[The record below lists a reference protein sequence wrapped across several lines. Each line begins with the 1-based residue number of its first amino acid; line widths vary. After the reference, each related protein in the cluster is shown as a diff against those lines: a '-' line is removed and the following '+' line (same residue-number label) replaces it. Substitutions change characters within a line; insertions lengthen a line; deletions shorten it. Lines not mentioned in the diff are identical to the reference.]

1 MGKNRGKERPV
12 TNICTAARW
21 SKFTQSFDCSH
32 LSLQF
37 FLSSFLALQQ
47 HTFGPYGGCAFGF
60 GLHGSKLAIC
70 LCHFFELMNK
80 PSERAHQ
87 VYVPGQK
94 ARQAPPRENRS
105 TMILGQTTT
114 SMARLAASHEVNIGK
129 DDDLNGYIQAAGAHD
144 ASNLRVS
151 MASMSLENLQ
161 GPIPELSNNTPD
173 WLEVYQA
180 AAVGHG
186 AGAPPMFN
194 AFRQGSVA
202 ASSSG
207 KRPRPSPY
215 AQASRTFDA
224 RGTAQLSP
232 ALPAV
237 AFNSVYGP
245 DGVLQQAVKDDYAA
259 ALLSLT
265 QHGYSPTPAKL
276 PGAVG
281 GGGQQA
287 QQQLQ
292 SKFSVKG
299 ADTRGSG
306 GGRQVVLPS
315 QSQKLVS
322 TGGGFMH
329 AATSESVLAA
339 IRRLNLAR
347 ARQAAKNAAWR
358 EANKPVVEKE
368 KKVAIEKPPT
378 VRKSTQFEDGS
389 KYRGD
394 WSTRGLGAHGTGV
407 LKFPSGD
414 EYKGSFKRHLFDGWG
429 TYCYANGDK
438 YEGPWKHGEK
448 HGAKGTFTRAA
459 DSTELVV
466 GWRHD
471 KAHGHGICKYGNG
484 ARFEG
489 EYVNDLKEG
498 TGVYVAANG
507 DEYHGTFV
515 RDKIQGHGRFVD
527 MKNGATY
534 SGTFANSKRQGRT
547 DPRGNFT
554 LHHGLFG
561 DFSFKGSETF
571 GGDPDATAGLPLD
584 EAPSLS
590 GSDIEIEDEEPGPST
605 SPGTK
610 QSP

>member
-1 MGKNRGKERPV
+1 
-12 TNICTAARW
+12 
-21 SKFTQSFDCSH
+21 
-32 LSLQF
+32 
-37 FLSSFLALQQ
+37 
-47 HTFGPYGGCAFGF
+47 
-60 GLHGSKLAIC
+60 
-70 LCHFFELMNK
+70 MNK
-80 PSERAHQ
+80 HNEQR
-87 VYVPGQK
+87 
-94 ARQAPPRENRS
+94 ARQAPPRESRS

-114 SMARLAASHEVNIGK
+114 SMARLAASHEVNIGM
-129 DDDLNGYIQAAGAHD
+129 DDDLDRFREKMGAHD

-180 AAVGHG
+180 AAVGPG
-186 AGAPPMFN
+186 AGMAPMFS
-194 AFRQGSVA
+194 ASRQGPGA

-215 AQASRTFDA
+215 SQAPRTFDT
-224 RGTAQLSP
+224 RGTTQLSP

-237 AFNSVYGP
+237 AFNAVYGP

-276 PGAVG
+276 NGAVG
-281 GGGQQA
+281 GQQQQQ

-292 SKFSVKG
+292 SKFPVKG
-299 ADTRGSG
+299 AETRG
-306 GGRQVVLPS
+306 GGRQVALS
-315 QSQKLVS
+315 GQKLVS

-368 KKVAIEKPPT
+368 KKEVKEKPPT

-471 KAHGHGICKYGNG
+471 KAHGHGVCKYGNG

-498 TGVYVAANG
+498 IGVYVAANG

-515 RDKIQGHGRFVD
+515 KDKIQGQGRFVD
-527 MKNGATY
+527 KKNGASY

-571 GGDPDATAGLPLD
+571 GGDPEAAAGLPLD

-590 GSDIEIEDEEPGPST
+590 GSDIEFEEVEPGPRT
-605 SPGTK
+605 SPGPK